1 MAEVVWSRRAS
12 QDLLQAC
19 EYLERD
25 SLAYACYFADEVM
38 KTFESAAKQ
47 PFVGAMVPE
56 YGEEHFRERRVGSY
70 RLMYEVHRDAIY
82 VVAIVHG
89 ARAMP
94 PERSAFSE

>member
-1 MAEVVWSRRAS
+1 MAQIVWSRRAS
-12 QDLLQAC
+12 KDLIQAC

-38 KTFESAAKQ
+38 KTLESAANQ
-47 PFVGAMVPE
+47 PYVGALVPE

-82 VVAIVHG
+82 VVTIVHG
-89 ARAMP
+89 ARGMP
-94 PERSAFSE
+94 SERSAFSD